1 MVCYLCFMPSNVTA
15 AAGTAADSN
24 AIPRHVWIISGV
36 AMLGAVM
43 SILDTTIVN
52 VALATLGKDLHSS
65 LANIQWVVTA
75 YMLALAAVIPVTG
88 WASRRFGAKPL
99 FLISLVL
106 FTIGS
111 LLCGLATS
119 DTELILFRVLQGV
132 GGGMIMPLAQIIMAD
147 AAGPKRMGR
156 VMALVAVP
164 MMLAPTL
171 GPLIGGTLIQV
182 LSWHWIFFVNIVVGA
197 IAIPLAFRVLPSP
210 SLGERSNESLDFIGL
225 ALMSTG
231 LVGITYGLAEAGTY
245 HTFSN
250 GHVIIPVVVGAVLVA
265 GFVFRALRI
274 KHPLL
279 DIRLYKSWHFSA
291 ASIVMFALGAAVF
304 GAMILMPLY
313 WQELRGYSVI
323 GTGLLT
329 GPQGLGMAVTMPLAA
344 RMADRYGGGPVALV
358 GVTVTAL
365 MTIPFGLI
373 GAHTSVVGL
382 SFAMFLR
389 GAGMGSSFMPAMT
402 AAFAAL
408 DRSEVSHATP
418 QLNVLNRVGG
428 SVGTTILAVVLANA
442 LRGAHSAGAAASAYG
457 TAFWWSAGMAALAVI
472 PCVVLM
478 RAESNAR
485 RAAARVGAEDPDRV
499 AIETGAVAEA
509 LA

>member
-1 MVCYLCFMPSNVTA
+1 
-15 AAGTAADSN
+15 
-24 AIPRHVWIISGV
+24 VWIISGV

-52 VALATLGKDLHSS
+52 VALATLGKELHSD
-65 LANIQWVVTA
+65 LASIQWVVTA

-99 FLISLVL
+99 FLISLTL

-119 DTELILFRVLQGV
+119 DTELILFRVLQGI
-132 GGGMIMPLAQIIMAD
+132 GGGMIMPLAQIIMAET
-147 AAGPKRMGR
+147 AGPQRMGR

-171 GPLIGGTLIQV
+171 GPLIGGVLIQS

-197 IAIPLAFRVLPSP
+197 FAIPLAYRVLPSQTK
-210 SLGERSNESLDFIGL
+210 GEKSGETLDFLGL
-225 ALMSTG
+225 MLMSGG
-231 LVGITYGLAEAGTY
+231 LVAITYGLAEAGTY
-245 HTFSN
+245 ATFN
-250 GHVIIPVVVGAVLVA
+250 NAHVYVPVLAGVLLVA
-265 GFVFRALRI
+265 AFVLRALRI
-274 KHPLL
+274 EHPLFDL
-279 DIRLYKSWHFSA
+279 TLYRRWHFSA

-323 GTGLLT
+323 ETGLLT
-329 GPQGLGMAVTMPLAA
+329 GPQGLGMAITMPLAA
-344 RMADRYGGGPVALV
+344 RMTDRYGGGPVAFV
-358 GVTVTAL
+358 GVVATAIF
-365 MTIPFGLI
+365 TIPFGLI
-373 GAHTSVVGL
+373 GAHTSVLLL
-382 SFAMFLR
+382 SIAMFLR
-389 GAGMGSSFMPAMT
+389 GAAMGSSFMPAMT

-442 LRGAHSAGAAASAYG
+442 LVGAHTPAAAADAYG
-457 TAFWWSAGMAALAVI
+457 TAFWWSTAMAAVAVI
-472 PCVVLM
+472 PCIVLI
-478 RAESNAR
+478 RAERSAR
-485 RAAARVGAEDPDRV
+485 RVAAEANAEDPDRV
-499 AIETGAVAEA
+499 VIENGAVAEA

>member
-1 MVCYLCFMPSNVTA
+1 MPSTENGAAGA
-15 AAGTAADSN
+15 AANTDR
-24 AIPRHVWIISGV
+24 IPRHVWIISGV

-99 FLISLVL
+99 FLISLTL

-119 DTELILFRVLQGV
+119 DTELIFFRVLQGI

-147 AAGPKRMGR
+147 VAGPKRMGR

-171 GPLIGGTLIQV
+171 GPLIGGALIQS

-197 IAIPLAFRVLPSP
+197 FAIPLSYRLLPSP
-210 SLGERSNESLDFIGL
+210 RLTADRSETLDFIGL
-225 ALMSTG
+225 ILMSTG

-245 HTFSN
+245 ATFN
-250 GHVIIPVVVGAVLVA
+250 NPHVWVPVLAGVVLVA

-274 KHPLL
+274 DHPLL
-279 DIRLYKSWHFSA
+279 DLRLYRRWHFSA

-313 WQELRGYSVI
+313 WQELRGYNVI
-323 GTGLLT
+323 DTGLLT
-329 GPQGLGMAVTMPLAA
+329 GPQGLGMAITMPLAA
-344 RMADRYGGGPVALV
+344 RMTDRYGGGPVALV
-358 GVTVTAL
+358 GVVATAL
-365 MTIPFGLI
+365 LTIPFGLI
-373 GAHTSVVGL
+373 GAHTSVVWL
-382 SFAMFLR
+382 SIAMFLR

-408 DRSEVSHATP
+408 SRSEVSHATP

-442 LRGAHSAGAAASAYG
+442 ERGAHSASAAASAYG
-457 TAFWWSAGMAALAVI
+457 TAFWWSAALAALAVI
-472 PCVVLM
+472 PCIVLM

-485 RAAARVGAEDPDRV
+485 RDAARAGAQDPDRTV
-499 AIETGAVAEA
+499 IESGAVAEA

>member
-1 MVCYLCFMPSNVTA
+1 MPSTVSA
-15 AAGTAADSN
+15 AAGSAADPN
-24 AIPRHVWIISGV
+24 KIPRHVWIISGV

-52 VALATLGKDLHSS
+52 VALATLGKDLHSN
-65 LANIQWVVTA
+65 LASIQWVITA

-99 FLISLVL
+99 FLISLTL
-106 FTIGS
+106 FTFGS

-119 DTELILFRVLQGV
+119 DTELILFRVLQGI
-132 GGGMIMPLAQIIMAD
+132 GGGMIMPLAQIIMAET
-147 AAGPKRMGR
+147 AGPQRMGR

-171 GPLIGGTLIQV
+171 GPLIGGILIQT

-197 IAIPLAFRVLPSP
+197 FAIPLAFRLLPSP
-210 SLGERSNESLDFIGL
+210 PKRGDRTETLDFLGL
-225 ALMSTG
+225 VLMSTG
-231 LVGITYGLAEAGTY
+231 LVAITYGLAEAGTY
-245 HTFSN
+245 ATFN
-250 GHVIIPVVVGAVLVA
+250 NPHVLVPVVLGVVLVA
-265 GFVFRALRI
+265 AFAFHALRT
-274 KHPLL
+274 KYPLL
-279 DIRLYKSWHFSA
+279 DLRLYRRRHFSA

-323 GTGLLT
+323 ETGLLT
-329 GPQGLGMAVTMPLAA
+329 GPQGLGMAITMPLAS
-344 RMADRYGGGPVALV
+344 RMTERYGGGPVALV
-358 GVTVTAL
+358 GVIATAVF
-365 MTIPFGLI
+365 TIPFGLI
-373 GAHTSVVGL
+373 GAHTSVAFLCV
-382 SFAMFLR
+382 AMLLR

-428 SVGTTILAVVLANA
+428 SIGTTILAVVLANA
-442 LRGAHSAGAAASAYG
+442 LVGSHTPSAQASAFG
-457 TAFWWSAGMAALAVI
+457 TAFWWSAAIAALAVI
-472 PCVVLM
+472 PCIVLM
-478 RAESNAR
+478 RAEKGVR
-485 RAAARVGAEDPDRV
+485 RAAALHHEADPDRV
-499 AIETGAVAEA
+499 AIDSGAVAEA
-509 LA
+509 LV

>member
-1 MVCYLCFMPSNVTA
+1 MTETLSA
-15 AAGTAADSN
+15 AAFEAQDTDR
-24 AIPRHVWIISGV
+24 IPRHVWIISGV

-52 VALATLGKDLHSS
+52 VALATLGQQLHSS
-65 LANIQWVVTA
+65 LANIQWVITG

-99 FLISLVL
+99 FLISLTL
-106 FTIGS
+106 FTLGS
-111 LLCGLATS
+111 LMCGLSTS
-119 DTELILFRVLQGV
+119 ATELIFFRVLQGV
-132 GGGMIMPLAQIIMAD
+132 GGGMIMPLAQILMAD
-147 AAGPKRMGR
+147 AAGPRRMGR

-171 GPLIGGTLIQV
+171 GPLIGGVLIQT

-197 IAIPLAFRVLPSP
+197 FAIPLSFKLLPSP
-210 SLGERSNESLDFIGL
+210 ARGERTTETLDFLGL
-225 ALMSTG
+225 GLMSTG

-245 HTFSN
+245 GSFNNT
-250 GHVIIPVVVGAVLVA
+250 HVWLPVGVGVVLVA
-265 GFVFRALRI
+265 AFVLHALRI
-274 KHPLL
+274 KRPLL
-279 DIRLYKSWHFSA
+279 DLHLYRRMHFSA

-313 WQELRGYSVI
+313 WQELRGYDVI
-323 GTGLLT
+323 DTGLLT
-329 GPQGLGMAVTMPLAA
+329 GPQGLGMALTMPLAA
-344 RMADRYGGGPVALV
+344 RLTDRYGGGPVALV
-358 GVTVTAL
+358 GVTATAVL
-365 MTIPFGLI
+365 TVPFGLI
-373 GAHTSVVGL
+373 GAHTSVVL
-382 SFAMFLR
+382 LCFAMFMR
-389 GAGMGSSFMPAMT
+389 GAGMGASFMPAMT

-408 DRSEVSHATP
+408 DRSEVADATP

-442 LRGAHSAGAAASAYG
+442 ERGVHTAAGAASAYG
-457 TAFWWSAGMAALAVI
+457 TAFWWSVGIAALAVI

-478 RAESNAR
+478 RAERGAR
-485 RAAARVGAEDPDRV
+485 LAAPAGEHSDRI
-499 AIETGAVAEA
+499 AISSAAVAEA